1 MLINSDCSV
10 VSKEGVDM
18 PIILRIMLI
27 VGSLATGIYIRGK
40 LRKSQMQIEDV
51 IFWLFFAAAL
61 IFMSVFPELIVWFAE
76 LIGID
81 SAVNFVFLCVIFLML
96 IRCFSLSVKVSTL
109 EVKLKELTERLSV
122 KDALIQ
128 DEERKESE

>member
-1 MLINSDCSV
+1 MLIHSDCSV
-10 VSKEGVDM
+10 VSKEGVIM

-27 VGSLATGIYIRGK
+27 VGSLTTGFYIRGK

-51 IFWLFFAAAL
+51 IFWLFFAGAL
-61 IFMSVFPELIVWFAE
+61 VFMSVFPELIVWFAE
-76 LIGID
+76 LIGVD

-122 KDALIQ
+122 KEVIAQ
-128 DEERKESE
+128 DEERKKIE

>member
-1 MLINSDCSV
+1 
-10 VSKEGVDM
+10 M

-81 SAVNFVFLCVIFLML
+81 SAVNFVFWCVIFLML

>member
-61 IFMSVFPELIVWFAE
+61 IVMSVFPEVIVWFAE

>member
-1 MLINSDCSV
+1 
-10 VSKEGVDM
+10 M
-18 PIILRIMLI
+18 PIILRVMLI
-27 VGSLATGIYIRGK
+27 VGSLVTGVYIRGK

-61 IFMSVFPELIVWFAE
+61 VFMSVFPELIVWFAE
-76 LIGID
+76 LIGVD

-109 EVKLKELTERLSV
+109 EVKLKELTERLAV
-122 KDALIQ
+122 KEALIH
-128 DEERKESE
+128 EEGKEDT

>member
-1 MLINSDCSV
+1 V
-10 VSKEGVDM
+10 VSKEGVIM

-27 VGSLATGIYIRGK
+27 VGSLTTGFYIRGK

-51 IFWLFFAAAL
+51 IFWLFFAGAL
-61 IFMSVFPELIVWFAE
+61 VFMSVFPELIVWFAE
-76 LIGID
+76 LIGVD

-122 KDALIQ
+122 KEVIAQ
-128 DEERKESE
+128 DEERKKIE

>member
-1 MLINSDCSV
+1 MFINIDCTV
-10 VSKEGVDM
+10 VSKEGVEM
-18 PIILRIMLI
+18 PIILRVMLI
-27 VGSLATGIYIRGK
+27 VGSLVTGVYIRGK

-61 IFMSVFPELIVWFAE
+61 VFMSVFPELIVWFAE
-76 LIGID
+76 LIGVD

-109 EVKLKELTERLSV
+109 EVKLKELTERLAV
-122 KDALIQ
+122 KEALIH
-128 DEERKESE
+128 EEGKEDT